1 MDKTDSKPVSDKELE
16 EESEI
21 EEVIEKDGAGYGDLQ
36 SLNAQPDDT
45 NRDAETYVGRPAP
58 KESETY
64 IQERKSY
71 TMGMTDQNKLKN
83 TKLGDHINY
92 YDNGVAGNGVVSK
105 MSGQFIQIFK
115 DDGKFYNIN
124 INDTFHVSDI
134 LINKTWDEMNL
145 ADRTEQLMKIKAYSP
160 RFLSKTWDQLPRELK
175 DVMKKDG
182 ALPKNPKDYTEDEET
197 LVGLTSELENANQA
211 QAHINDPKNWANLQD
226 RLSSHDYTHTGKEKP
241 SKEYKV
247 GGQRFRDNDDTSR
260 TPTSLRRR
268 LQKSNISKAEWD
280 LMKDTDHDELTAAR
294 ASKRETQDYSK
305 PDEEIFMGGD
315 DPVDTGYQPKGKRKK
330 VKITKAEWDSMKA
343 SPQHATGEPDKQHAS
358 HNSESTPQLG
368 GVEDDYEHGEP
379 YKNPKQNN
387 YDPEHNDLEYTKH
400 SSIEDGA
407 LGNTGSSPTTGV
419 STKIP
424 FDATED
430 YEGTTH
436 DTRPTQFEYE
446 DKKPEV
452 GNEPKAP
459 EVKLDE
465 QGLIKANPSFVYS
478 DNPQGYKLPP
488 QPKQK
493 GYGMRYGVK
502 YINEEEDN

>member
-58 KESETY
+58 VKSETY

-71 TMGMTDQNKLKN
+71 SMGMTDQNKLKN

-92 YDNGVAGNGVVSK
+92 YDNGVSGNGIVSK

-134 LINKTWDEMNL
+134 LINKTWDAMNL
-145 ADRTEQLMKIKAYSP
+145 EERTDQLLKIKAYSP

-175 DVMKKDG
+175 DVMKKDDWDKNERDNERRSGRGGRGDGDKSDDHSRSFKDVQEMLHHQGSSRG
-182 ALPKNPKDYTEDEET
+182 AAGQGYGTENIDPKKQTFGEDDEEYKEIYERQANST
-197 LVGLTSELENANQA
+197 L
-211 QAHINDPKNWANLQD
+211 K
-226 RLSSHDYTHTGKEKP
+226 
-241 SKEYKV
+241 
-247 GGQRFRDNDDTSR
+247 SR
-260 TPTSLRRR
+260 
-268 LQKSNISKAEWD
+268 ISKAEWD
-280 LMKDTDHDELTAAR
+280 LMKDTEQDERGA
-294 ASKRETQDYSK
+294 KREQSHYFSDDDESEPFSIGNEEPPK
-305 PDEEIFMGGD
+305 P
-315 DPVDTGYQPKGKRKK
+315 KRIPKK
-330 VKITKAEWDSMKA
+330 VKITKAEWDAIKA
-343 SPQHATGEPDKQHAS
+343 SPQHGNADIKDFEDDQTSQGQAS
-358 HNSESTPQLG
+358 HQKFHDHYDTMNIKEYANSDIDGDSKKLLN
-368 GVEDDYEHGEP
+368 VDR
-379 YKNPKQNN
+379 
-387 YDPEHNDLEYTKH
+387 
-400 SSIEDGA
+400 SSSEDGA
-407 LGNTGSSPTTGV
+407 FGNTGSSPTTGV

-446 DKKPEV
+446 DEKPEV

-488 QPKQK
+488 QTKQK

>member
-58 KESETY
+58 VKSETY

-71 TMGMTDQNKLKN
+71 SMGMTDQNKLKN

-92 YDNGVAGNGVVSK
+92 YDNGVSGNGIVSK

-134 LINKTWDEMNL
+134 LINKTWDAMNL
-145 ADRTEQLMKIKAYSP
+145 EERTDQLLKIKAYSP

-175 DVMKKDG
+175 DVMKKDDWDKNERDNERRSGRGGRGDGDKSDDHSRSFKDVQEMLHHQGSSRG
-182 ALPKNPKDYTEDEET
+182 AAGQGIGGANIDPKKQTFGEDDEEYKEIYERQANST
-197 LVGLTSELENANQA
+197 L
-211 QAHINDPKNWANLQD
+211 K
-226 RLSSHDYTHTGKEKP
+226 
-241 SKEYKV
+241 
-247 GGQRFRDNDDTSR
+247 SR
-260 TPTSLRRR
+260 
-268 LQKSNISKAEWD
+268 ISKAEWD
-280 LMKDTDHDELTAAR
+280 LMKDTEQDERGA
-294 ASKRETQDYSK
+294 KREQSHYFSDDDESEPFSIGNEEPPK
-305 PDEEIFMGGD
+305 P
-315 DPVDTGYQPKGKRKK
+315 KRIPKK

-343 SPQHATGEPDKQHAS
+343 TGEPDKQHTS

-379 YKNPKQNN
+379 YKEPKHNS

-446 DKKPEV
+446 DEKPEV

-488 QPKQK
+488 QTKQK

>member
-58 KESETY
+58 VKSETY

-71 TMGMTDQNKLKN
+71 SMGMTDQNKLKN

-92 YDNGVAGNGVVSK
+92 YDNGVSGNGIVSK

-134 LINKTWDEMNL
+134 LINKTWDDMDL
-145 ADRTEQLMKIKAYSP
+145 AERTDELMKIKAYSP
-160 RFLSKTWDQLPRELK
+160 RFLNKSWDQLPRELK

-182 ALPKNPKDYTEDEET
+182 ALPKNPKNYTADEE
-197 LVGLTSELENANQA
+197 LMAIATSEQENANQA
-211 QAHINDPKNWANLQD
+211 QAHINDNNWANLQD
-226 RLSSHDYTHTGKEKP
+226 RLTSHDYTHTGKKIKP
-241 SKEYKV
+241 V
-247 GGQRFRDNDDTSR
+247 IIDDGGDKYVAPPDRMSR
-260 TPTSLRRR
+260 QPKGKR
-268 LQKSNISKAEWD
+268 KSNISKAEWD
-280 LMKDTDHDELTAAR
+280 
-294 ASKRETQDYSK
+294 
-305 PDEEIFMGGD
+305 
-315 DPVDTGYQPKGKRKK
+315 
-330 VKITKAEWDSMKA
+330 SMK
-343 SPQHATGEPDKQHAS
+343 
-358 HNSESTPQLG
+358 
-368 GVEDDYEHGEP
+368 
-379 YKNPKQNN
+379 
-387 YDPEHNDLEYTKH
+387 
-400 SSIEDGA
+400 SSSEDGA
-407 LGNTGSSPTTGV
+407 FGNTGSSPTTGV

-436 DTRPTQFEYE
+436 DTRPKQFEYE
-446 DKKPEV
+446 DEKPEV

-502 YINEEEDN
+502 YINEEESN